1 MKITKKQLRKIINE
15 EKAKLQE
22 GPGIESWIAS
32 EDPSMVETSPAGGMG
47 HVPAPDTDL
56 YELGYDDGA
65 SEEEVDP
72 MYSKNASYMKGYAD
86 GLMNA

>member
-22 GPGIESWIAS
+22 QL
-32 EDPSMVETSPAGGMG
+32 AGGMG

-56 YELGYDDGA
+56 YELGYDDGV